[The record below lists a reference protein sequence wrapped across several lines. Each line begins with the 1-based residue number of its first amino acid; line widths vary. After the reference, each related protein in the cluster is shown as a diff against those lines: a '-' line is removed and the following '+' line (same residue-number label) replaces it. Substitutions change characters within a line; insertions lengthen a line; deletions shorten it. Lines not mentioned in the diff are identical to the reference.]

1 MGPGRVHDGECPGD
15 DGERGRRGPPGPDP
29 AAPPEQVGG
38 AGADHAGVELRA
50 PQLPQERFTDPQG
63 EGPRHRVGRRA
74 GRAEQPGGRLLGEP
88 VHAVQDEGRPD
99 RRGLPRQHP
108 GDFLDA
114 PGRRPQPQPPY
125 EGRDR
130 RPARP
135 GQRGTGPPGGGEA
148 AAQDPY
154 PHLGERAAGAVGTA
168 RPGGP
173 APPRQRTLHRPVGQQ
188 HPAVPPEGVGE
199 GEVGEPYESG
209 VLLDEDRLGLFDGG
223 GAEAR

>member
-1 MGPGRVHDGECPGD
+1 M
-15 DGERGRRGPPGPDP
+15 PPAGGHSRSPHTKGGTGGQP
-29 AAPPEQVGG
+29 ARASAAPV
-38 AGADHAGVELRA
+38 
-50 PQLPQERFTDPQG
+50 
-63 EGPRHRVGRRA
+63 
-74 GRAEQPGGRLLGEP
+74 
-88 VHAVQDEGRPD
+88 
-99 RRGLPRQHP
+99 
-108 GDFLDA
+108 
-114 PGRRPQPQPPY
+114 
-125 EGRDR
+125 
-130 RPARP
+130 RPA
-135 GQRGTGPPGGGEA
+135 GGEA